1 MAGGNV
7 LSVEGLTKR
16 FGERLIFED
25 LHFGLDRGQKAA
37 LVARN
42 GTGKSTL
49 MKVLLDIEGADE
61 GTVTFAGNVR
71 IAHLSQDHG
80 LDLDRT
86 ILANL
91 FQADNDAM
99 RAIRQYEEATQK
111 EDADA
116 LQNAYDAMDRADAW
130 SYEAQAKEILGK
142 LGLHDTD
149 RFVDG
154 LSGGEKR
161 RVALAKCLIEQPDL
175 LLLDEPTNHL
185 DLGMIEWLEEF
196 LARAKTTLLMVTHDR
211 FFLEVVC
218 DTILELDNFTLHK
231 YPGNWSYFLEK
242 KTERSSNEHAQR
254 DRARSIMRRELE
266 WVRATPQARTGKS
279 KSRLDAFKG
288 LKSRASVRL
297 EEDEVNLE
305 LDPARMGG
313 KILEMH
319 KVSRAYG
326 EKVILKG
333 WTYHFK
339 PGERVG
345 LVGDNGAGKSTLIR
359 LMTGEDKPDGG
370 KVVIGDTVV
379 FGHFSQEPP
388 SFDEG
393 MKVIEALYE
402 IAQYM
407 PLKKGQKLSAAQL
420 LERFLF
426 PRHRHHDFIHKLS
439 GGERKR
445 LHLLRV
451 LMGNPNFLVF
461 DEPTNDLDVFT
472 LGVLEEFLL
481 DFPGCLLLV
490 SHDRYFMDKLVDH
503 VFVLDGEGGVRDFPG
518 NYTQYRTKADI
529 EEQVLATQQAT
540 AAKEAARQSAE
551 NAPAAPKGDYSKRL
565 SYNEQRE
572 YDGLEGVI
580 ATLEAEK
587 SELETAMAVAS
598 LDHEELSRLATRLGE
613 VSTDI
618 EAKTERWIELDER
631 A

>member
-49 MKVLLDIEGADE
+49 MKVLLDIEGPDS

-99 RAIRQYEEATQK
+99 RAIRQYEEATQG

-116 LQNAYDAMDRADAW
+116 LQSAYDAMDRADAW

-149 RFVDG
+149 RFVDR

-185 DLGMIEWLEEF
+185 DLGMIEWLEDF

-319 KVSRAYG
+319 RVKRAYG
-326 EKVILKG
+326 EKVILEG

-370 KVVIGDTVV
+370 KVVIGDTIV

-388 SFDEG
+388 IFDEG

-402 IAQYM
+402 IAEYM

-451 LMGNPNFLVF
+451 IMGNPNFLVF

-472 LGVLEEFLL
+472 LGILEEFLL

-503 VFVLDGEGGVRDFPG
+503 VFVLDGKGGVRDFPG
-518 NYTQYRTKADI
+518 NYTQYRIKADAEEKVAGI
-529 EEQVLATQQAT
+529 EQAT
-540 AAKEAARQSAE
+540 AAKAAAKQAAESASD
-551 NAPAAPKGDYSKRL
+551 APKGDYSKRL

-572 YDGLEGVI
+572 YDGLEDVI
-580 ATLEAEK
+580 AGLETEK
-587 SELETAMAVAS
+587 SELENAMAAAS
-598 LDHEELSRLATRLGE
+598 LNHEELSRLSTRLGE
-613 VSTDI
+613 VTTEI

>member
-99 RAIRQYEEATQK
+99 RAIRQYEEATQR

>member
-49 MKVLLDIEGADE
+49 MKVLLDIEGPDS

-111 EDADA
+111 EDAEA
-116 LQNAYDAMDRADAW
+116 LQSAYDAMDRADAW

-185 DLGMIEWLEEF
+185 DLGMIEWLEDF

-242 KTERSSNEHAQR
+242 KMERSSNEHAQR

-319 KVSRAYG
+319 RVRRAYG
-326 EKVILKG
+326 EKVILQG

-359 LMTGEDKPDGG
+359 LMTGEDQPDGG

-402 IAQYM
+402 IAEYM
-407 PLKKGQKLSAAQL
+407 PLKKGQKLSAAHL

-503 VFVLDGEGGVRDFPG
+503 VFILDGAGGVRDFPG
-518 NYTQYRTKADI
+518 NYTQYRTKADA
-529 EEQVLATQQAT
+529 EDKALANQQAA
-540 AAKEAARQSAE
+540 AAKQAAKQAAE
-551 NAPAAPKGDYSKRL
+551 NQPAAPKGDYSQRL

-572 YDGLEGVI
+572 YDGLEGLI
-580 ATLEAEK
+580 ATLEDEK
-587 SELETAMAVAS
+587 SQLEGEMSGAS
-598 LDHEELSRLATRLGE
+598 LDHEALSNLSTRLGE
-613 VSTDI
+613 VTAEI